1 MTPCISSAKTT
12 RDILC
17 KVVLLYSTLLYLT
30 YYERREGMRQG
41 RAMKDVD
48 SKSR

>member
-17 KVVLLYSTLLYLT
+17 KVVLLYSTIPDLLRE
-30 YYERREGMRQG
+30 ERGDAARKGNG
-41 RAMKDVD
+41 R
-48 SKSR
+48 RR